1 MIKEPLFSKLF
12 GNDFLVLAS
21 EIFLFIAIT
30 ILLVFG
36 VVYST
41 SKAKMTPVII
51 RNVSWLGLL
60 SLGFAQILV
69 LNSPV
74 KKSIIFFNCLII
86 DDLSTL
92 LKCLVYASAFICILS
107 SLEYFKKE
115 RQNSFEHIIL
125 MLLSVLSMALMLSS
139 YDFISMYLAIELQSL
154 SFYVLAAS
162 KRDSEFS
169 TEAGLKYF
177 VLGAFSSGILLFGFS
192 LVYGFT
198 GLTNL
203 EELAKL
209 FSGPHEIN
217 AVSRLYNWE
226 WESTGS
232 MTGPSTLS
240 ISHAVPFS
248 ESNGFVLVG
257 LLFLIVGFLFKVSAA
272 PFHMWSPDVYE
283 GSPLFVTAFFA
294 TAPKIAILGLFLRL
308 LLFSFYDFLF
318 FWQNITIV
326 CAIISM
332 AFACLAALA
341 QKKIKRLL
349 AFSSITH
356 IGYILTALSCGTV
369 EGLQSLLIYIFIYIL
384 MSLNFFSSLLSLRH
398 SLGFNND
405 FKYISD
411 FRLLSKTNALLA
423 LNITVSLFSMVG
435 IPPLAGFWSK
445 FYLFF
450 SALSSSLYTA
460 ALIGVLSSVI
470 SCFFYIRI
478 VKVMYFENLS
488 TAPLGGSLLKKWVSY
503 EPMDREKSL
512 VIASTFFAI
521 LCIFM
526 HLDILFLVTH
536 RAVLNF

>member
-1 MIKEPLFSKLF
+1 
-12 GNDFLVLAS
+12 
-21 EIFLFIAIT
+21 
-30 ILLVFG
+30 
-36 VVYST
+36 
-41 SKAKMTPVII
+41 
-51 RNVSWLGLL
+51 
-60 SLGFAQILV
+60 
-69 LNSPV
+69 
-74 KKSIIFFNCLII
+74 
-86 DDLSTL
+86 
-92 LKCLVYASAFICILS
+92 
-107 SLEYFKKE
+107 
-115 RQNSFEHIIL
+115 

-209 FSGPHEIN
+209 FSGPHELN
-217 AVSRLYNWE
+217 AVSGPYNWE
-226 WESTGS
+226 WEWEWESTGSMTGS

-240 ISHAVPFS
+240 IPHAVPFS